1 MQSRLV
7 TRWAVLLAL
16 AFLPMNAPAALAQD
30 TAEDAG
36 AGTGQQQLL
45 DAGQLDQL
53 VAPIALYP
61 DSLLAQVL
69 IASTY
74 PLEVVQADRFAKSN
88 KGLKGDKL
96 QAALG
101 KQDWDASVKALVS
114 TPTVLAMMNDKLDWT
129 EKLGDAVLAQQAD
142 VMDAVQR
149 LRSAAQS
156 NGKLE
161 SSKQQTV
168 RTEQQA
174 DKQVIVIEPTSPETV
189 YVPYY
194 DPAVVYGNWP
204 YPQYPPYYFPPA
216 PGYVVGG
223 ALARGLAWGA
233 GFAIDNAVWDNF
245 NWGRGNIN
253 VNVDRDV
260 NVNRNINRNDAKFS
274 NWQHNS
280 YHRRGV
286 SYNNDAVKNKFANAN
301 IKSGDRKLDYRG
313 RSGEQVL
320 KPGKGNGNLGGGE
333 RPGGNRPDL
342 GGKGPGQ
349 RPDVGQRPGGNR
361 PDLGGKGPGQRPD
374 VGQIQQGLKERP
386 GNRPEMNQIQQG
398 LKQRGGKQAALEG
411 GRPDLGKAKGKGRPG
426 GNGFNPSDG
435 RKAKDFSNRG
445 QASLGNRGAA
455 DFSRPSGG
463 GGPKGAHRGG
473 GGGHVSRGGGR
484 PGGGHVSRGGGGGG
498 GHVSRG
504 GGGRG
509 GGGRG
514 GGRRSDIRLKEDV
527 VPLVRL
533 SNGLELYRFRY
544 RGHDHTAYVG
554 VMAQEVQKVQPS
566 AVWHDHDGYLVVDYD
581 RIGLQFMTWKEWLA
595 RTSHDDDR

>member
-7 TRWAVLLAL
+7 TRWVILLAL
-16 AFLPMNAPAALAQD
+16 AFLPMNAPAALAQE
-30 TAEDAG
+30 TDAG

-69 IASTY
+69 MASTY
-74 PLEVVQADRFAKSN
+74 PLEVVQAERFAKSN

-96 QAALG
+96 EAALS
-101 KQDWDASVKALVS
+101 KQDWDASVKDLVS

-168 RTEQQA
+168 KTEQQA
-174 DKQVIVIEPTSPETV
+174 GKQVIVIEPTSPETV

-194 DPAVVYGNWP
+194 DPAVVYGAWP
-204 YPQYPPYYFPPA
+204 YPEYPPYYFPPA

-233 GFAIDNAVWDNF
+233 GFAIGNAVWNNF
-245 NWGRGNIN
+245 DWGRGNIN
-253 VNVDRDV
+253 VDINRDV
-260 NVNRNINRNDAKFS
+260 NINRNVNRNDVKFS

-280 YHRRGV
+280 HHRRGV

-301 IKSGDRKLDYRG
+301 IRSGDRKLDYRG

-320 KPGKGNGNLGGGE
+320 KPGKGNGKLAGA
-333 RPGGNRPDL
+333 
-342 GGKGPGQ
+342 
-349 RPDVGQRPGGNR
+349 QRPGDNR

-386 GNRPEMNQIQQG
+386 GKKPDMNQLQQG
-398 LKQRGGKQAALEG
+398 LKERGGKQAALEG
-411 GRPDLGKAKGKGRPG
+411 RKPDLGKANAKGRPG
-426 GNGFNPSDG
+426 GNGFDPGDG
-435 RKAKDFSNRG
+435 RKAKDFSSRG
-445 QASLGNRGAA
+445 QASLGDRGAA
-455 DFSRPSGG
+455 QFSRPSGG
-463 GGPKGAHRGG
+463 GGPKAAHRGG
-473 GGGHVSRGGGR
+473 GGGHNISRGGGHRGGAQISRGGGR
-484 PGGGHVSRGGGGGG
+484 PGG

-514 GGRRSDIRLKEDV
+514 GGRRSDIRLKQDI
-527 VPLVRL
+527 VPLIRL

-544 RGHDHTAYVG
+544 KGSDHTPYVG
-554 VMAQEVQKVQPS
+554 VMAQEVEKVQPS
-566 AVWHDHDGYLVVDYD
+566 AVWRDHNGYLVVDYD
-581 RIGLQFMTWKEWLA
+581 RIGLRFMTWKEWLG
-595 RTSHDDDR
+595 RTSRDDDRRHE